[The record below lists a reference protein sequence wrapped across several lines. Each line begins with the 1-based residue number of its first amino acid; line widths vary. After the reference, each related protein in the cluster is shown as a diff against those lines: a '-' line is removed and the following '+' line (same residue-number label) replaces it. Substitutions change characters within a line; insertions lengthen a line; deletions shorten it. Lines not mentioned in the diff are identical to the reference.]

1 MIMMID
7 GVKDKFYFTE
17 ISPHKYWFEFDANTV
32 FSTSVIPRTRSKVFI
47 VNIITL
53 IKMSSTF
60 DLSTFSKFWKPL

>member
-1 MIMMID
+1 MID

-17 ISPHKYWFEFDANTV
+17 ISPHKYWFEFDVNTV